1 MTAARLTIAARPPI
15 GETPAMRGGLGAF
28 VGRSRERA
36 ALRAGLGE
44 LARGRGGLWL
54 VSGEPGMGKSRL
66 VEETVHEAEQDG
78 VTVAWGRCW
87 EAGGAPAYWP
97 WTQLLRGLVRGDA
110 ASAERAPLLGQI
122 LPELRERGSAPP
134 ALSPERARFELLD
147 AVWRLLDERAR
158 RGPLVLVLD
167 DLHAADPSSL
177 LLLDFVGHQVRAA
190 PVAILGT
197 FRDSDAHRSEAGPL
211 LLKVSRHATVIP
223 LVRLGDD
230 DVAAYLGEAIG
241 GPPAPGL
248 ATQVAER
255 TDGNP
260 LFLVELTRLLVSHGP
275 SVAAARAVPPTVRT
289 AIGERLV
296 GLSPLARTVL
306 ERASIIGRDVSVAT
320 LVEAFTLGSDDVR
333 DALDEA
339 AAALLVLPV
348 GDDAYRFAH
357 ILVRDV
363 LYQGVGDERRAGL
376 HRRLAEA
383 LRRRGDGASAPWSQ
397 IAHHLFAAG
406 PAARADA
413 IDAAERAAQ
422 RAIDGLAFEDAIA
435 AYRLALDAVD
445 GSDPAA
451 LRRRGQLLIGLGRAR
466 SHTGD
471 RAGGRAA
478 CVEAAALAR
487 QLGDGEL
494 LAQAALGAGAVLTLA
509 RVDREL
515 VALLDEAAAALDA
528 GDSSIRARVLARLAA
543 ARQPA
548 RDPQAPMATARQA
561 IAMARRVGDP
571 QALLTVLGS
580 GCSTLMDLAD
590 PAERVVL
597 NREHAALATALG
609 DRGEAMRGYLRLVF
623 DTFELGEIA
632 AAHAAIETVERL
644 ARDIGHAHYR
654 WRAVALGA
662 TRALW
667 DGRLGDAERLAAE
680 ARQLGEQ
687 CGDPN
692 VQAAA
697 VFQRLR
703 LCRLAGRDPEVCAAV
718 GDLRRLFHGT
728 DVIQELLDVM
738 AGTHLIAAGRRDEG
752 LSWIT
757 PDALATAIGIGDR
770 TALDGLAELAVA
782 TADRTLASRLYE
794 RMKDE
799 PDRLLS
805 SGVIG
810 MTWDMPMLRPL
821 ALVAATLGRLDE
833 AVGHLERGIALAR
846 ATGGAAAA
854 AWMGDELAG
863 FLVRRDGVG
872 DRERAARLGREVVAA
887 ASAMGLDGIAAR
899 AARRLDGDAPRG
911 AAPAVAVPAAGAPG
925 TGAPRFSLRRDG
937 EVWILDHAG
946 ASFRLRDSRG
956 LQLLA
961 RLVEATGREVHVLDL
976 TAEGGLVDIGD
987 AGEDLDASARDAYRE
1002 RIAALEAARAEAEA
1016 WNDRARAEAAQRE
1029 LDALAAELARA
1040 FGLGGR
1046 GRRTGAA
1053 AERARINVQRRL
1065 RDAIRRIAAHD
1076 DPLARHLERSVRTG
1090 VFCAYYPA

>member
-1 MTAARLTIAARPPI
+1 VSAARLAIAVGAPI
-15 GETPAMRGGLGAF
+15 GEAPAMRSGLGTF

-36 ALRAGLGE
+36 ALRAGLDE

-66 VEETVHEAEQDG
+66 VEELVHEAEPAG

-87 EAGGAPAYWP
+87 ESGGAPAYWP

-110 ASAERAPLLGQI
+110 ASVERAPLLAQI
-122 LPELRERGSAPP
+122 LPELRERGAAAP

-158 RGPLVLVLD
+158 RGPLLLVLD

-177 LLLDFVGHQVRAA
+177 LLLDFIGHQVRAA
-190 PVAILGT
+190 PIAVLGT

-223 LVRLGDD
+223 LVRLGDG

-241 GPPAPGL
+241 APPAPAL
-248 ATQVAER
+248 ASQVAER

-296 GLSPLARTVL
+296 GLSSLARTVL
-306 ERASIIGRDVSVAT
+306 ERASIIGRDVSVAI
-320 LVEAFTLGSDDVR
+320 LVEAFTLGADDVR

-348 GDDAYRFAH
+348 AEDAYRFAH

-383 LRRRGDGASAPWSQ
+383 LRRRGDGAAAPWSQ

-406 PAARADA
+406 PAARAEA

-435 AYRLALDAVD
+435 AYRLALDALD
-445 GSDPAA
+445 GSEPAA
-451 LRRRGQLLIGLGRAR
+451 QRRRGQLLIGLGRAR

-471 RAGGRAA
+471 RDGGRAA

-487 QLGDGEL
+487 LLGDGEL

-515 VALLDEAAAALDA
+515 VALLEEAAATLVA
-528 GDSSIRARVLARLAA
+528 GDTSIRARVLARLAA
-543 ARQPA
+543 ATQPA
-548 RDPQAPMATARQA
+548 RDPRAPMAVARQA

-571 QALLTVLGS
+571 QTLLTVLGS

-590 PAERVVL
+590 PAERVIL
-597 NREHAALATALG
+597 NREHAALASALG

-632 AAHAAIETVERL
+632 AAHTAISTLERL
-644 ARDIGHAHYR
+644 GREIGHYR

-697 VFQRLR
+697 VFQRVR
-703 LCRLAGRDPEVCAAV
+703 LCRLAGRDAEVCAVAS
-718 GDLRRLFHGT
+718 DLRALFRGT
-728 DVIQELLDVM
+728 EVIQELLDVVS
-738 AGTHLIAAGRRDEG
+738 GTHLIAAGRRDEG
-752 LSWIT
+752 LSWISA
-757 PDALATAIGIGDR
+757 DALATALDIGDR
-770 TALDGLAELAVA
+770 SALDGLAELAQA
-782 TADRTLASRLYE
+782 TADRTLAGQLHA
-794 RMKDE
+794 RMIDE
-799 PDRLLS
+799 PDHFLS
-805 SGVIG
+805 TGVIG
-810 MTWDMPMLRPL
+810 MTWDMPMRRPL

-833 AVGHLERGIALAR
+833 AVAHLERGIALAR
-846 ATGGAAAA
+846 AAGGAAAA
-854 AWMGDELAG
+854 AWMGEELAG
-863 FLVRRDGVG
+863 FLARRDGAG
-872 DRERAARLGREVVAA
+872 DRERAAGLDREVAAA
-887 ASAMGLDGIAAR
+887 ASAMGLAGIAAR
-899 AARRLDGDAPRG
+899 VARRQDAGP
-911 AAPAVAVPAAGAPG
+911 PIAVAVAQV
-925 TGAPRFSLRRDG
+925 GAPRFSIRRDG

-961 RLVEATGREVHVLDL
+961 RLVEAPGREVHVLDL
-976 TAEGGLVDIGD
+976 TAEGGLVDVGD

-1016 WNDRARAEAAQRE
+1016 WNDRVRAEAAQRE

-1053 AERARINVQRRL
+1053 AERARINVQRRI

-1090 VFCAYYPA
+1090 VFCAYDPA